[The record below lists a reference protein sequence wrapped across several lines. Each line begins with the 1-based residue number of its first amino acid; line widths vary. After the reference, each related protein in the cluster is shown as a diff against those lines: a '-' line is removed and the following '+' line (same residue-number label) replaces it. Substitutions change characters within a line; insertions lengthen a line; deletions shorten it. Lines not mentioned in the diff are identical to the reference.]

1 MPKFREA
8 SISFPYT
15 YRGDSPQAVVLAT
28 TEEQKVEGRPQSRAF
43 QVFLVTATSPEQELI
58 RNASSWVLTQIYRLR
73 NCEGELNPEEQTRR
87 LRQAAL

>member
-43 QVFLVTATSPEQELI
+43 QVFLVTATSPE
-58 RNASSWVLTQIYRLR
+58 
-73 NCEGELNPEEQTRR
+73 
-87 LRQAAL
+87 